1 MPNSQGTTL
10 ISEKEYLESELARDI
25 KHHLIDGQVYPVSG
39 ASANHARIAGNIL
52 AEFGAHLKNST
63 CEPLGSNMKIKV
75 NSNFFYSDVMVVC
88 DFDESQ
94 PIFTETP
101 TIIVEVLSKT
111 TRRID
116 ETTKRFNY
124 INIPTLQEY
133 VLIEQDFVDIEVVRR
148 SEGWQPKHY
157 FLGDEVTFESIG
169 LTLPVE
175 EVYHRVKNQ
184 DMTEFLARM
193 KNDK

>member
-1 MPNSQGTTL
+1 MLNTIGPKL
-10 ISEKEYLESELARDI
+10 ISEKEYLASELVRNI
-25 KHHLIDGQVYPVSG
+25 KHQLIDGQIYAVTG
-39 ASANHARIAGNIL
+39 ASVNHARIAGNIL

-63 CEPLGSNMKIKV
+63 CEPLGSNIKIKV
-75 NSNFFYSDVMVVC
+75 GSNFFYPDVMVVC

-94 PIFTETP
+94 PIYTETP

-124 INIPTLQEY
+124 INIPTAQEY
-133 VLIEQDFVDIEVVRR
+133 VLIEQDFVDIEVVRKN
-148 SEGWQPKHY
+148 EGWQPKHY

-169 LTLPVE
+169 LTLSVE

-184 DMTEFLARM
+184 DIDEFLAA
-193 KNDK
+193 K